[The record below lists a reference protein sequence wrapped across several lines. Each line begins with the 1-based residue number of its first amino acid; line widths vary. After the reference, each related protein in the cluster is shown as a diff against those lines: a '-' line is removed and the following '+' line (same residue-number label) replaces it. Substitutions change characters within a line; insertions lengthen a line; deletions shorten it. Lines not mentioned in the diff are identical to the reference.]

1 MTANK
6 DEVIL
11 PQFTNSRFQA
21 SKADTIAQL
30 VYVEIA
36 SSESEI
42 DDDVPLY
49 EYHPLS
55 GTDTIRILELHS
67 DGAKSIEC
75 SLKVIGVFEGG
86 YQALSYVWG
95 SEEKPARAL
104 VRDAGGKTLG
114 YIPLT
119 ANVYQTLQDLRG
131 ARQLT
136 SQIFWIDQ
144 ICIDQTGEE
153 KNKQVALMGEIYRS
167 AESVIFYAGR
177 SRDEQSETRGI
188 ELLHRLDQHFRPNY
202 PGIYESSN
210 LYTAYQKA
218 SMLPVQA
225 MPLDISQNISDHM
238 SEFKWLAEVGYGE
251 WRQRLWMVQEQL
263 LNKNLVLLRG
273 TRILSWDSLAVMSFL
288 FFLKFIPRS
297 YVFDFW
303 EKPHGSPAVRPSLK
317 WRSPWD
323 MASSVFSVWH
333 PRYGAAQ
340 GDAPR
345 TLLQNIYVYEHL
357 ECRDVRDRI
366 YAVLAISSD
375 VDKLDITPNYQDNP
389 RSIFHQLSIK
399 LLSTYDNLEPLYVA
413 SCWDNLSDLTASS
426 WALHQPFSSRLR
438 PHFVPDTPL
447 NLAHPRNSFEELAK
461 PRFEKSHSV
470 LVLRGRHIDKVALA
484 TPRLF
489 LEKSAHLGV
498 CDSITA
504 EDFTKL
510 LNSCSEILLR
520 VGPTLQNTCNLG
532 RVLIQWLPVA
542 NEARSDVEEIAYHF
556 WCYFRHI
563 NKSIRTFYEDNEDTT
578 GNGAARSANW
588 KTWEQLVA
596 TIAELLVE
604 VKVLD
609 PAWSLSPDFS
619 KEPEVQEN
627 IIQWPSRMYI
637 HGRSLGS
644 TQDGRICNV
653 MNEVKDDDVITALQG
668 WGRGF
673 FVLRPVP
680 GGEHNFRVVGEAW
693 VSGLME
699 GQAYEGLDPAEVDYD
714 INLV

>member
-1 MTANK
+1 M
-6 DEVIL
+6 
-11 PQFTNSRFQA
+11 
-21 SKADTIAQL
+21 

-42 DDDVPLY
+42 DDDLPLY
-49 EYHPLS
+49 GYHPLS
-55 GTDTIRILELHS
+55 GADTIRILELHS
-67 DGAKSIEC
+67 NSTDSIEC
-75 SLKVIGVFEGG
+75 SLKAIKVSEGG

-104 VRDAGGKTLG
+104 VRDAGGQTLG

-131 ARQLT
+131 APDLT
-136 SQIFWIDQ
+136 SKTFWIDQ

-153 KNKQVALMGEIYRS
+153 KNTQVALMGEIYKS
-167 AESVIFYAGR
+167 AENVIFYAGR
-177 SRDEQSETRGI
+177 SNDEQSELKGI
-188 ELLHRLDQHFRPNY
+188 ELLHRLDEHFSPNY

-210 LYTAYQKA
+210 LYTAYQKGF
-218 SMLPVQA
+218 SLPVQT
-225 MPLDISQNISDHM
+225 MPSDVLENM
-238 SEFKWLAEVGYGE
+238 SEHTSEFEWLAEVGYGE

-297 YVFDFW
+297 YVFEFW
-303 EKPHGSPAVRPSLK
+303 EKPHGSSAVRPSVK

-323 MASSVFSVWH
+323 VAASVFSVWH
-333 PRYGAAQ
+333 PRYGAAR
-340 GDAPR
+340 GDEPH
-345 TLLQNIYVYEHL
+345 TLLQNIYIYEHL

-375 VDKLDITPNYQDNP
+375 VERLGITPDYQDDP
-389 RSIFHQLSIK
+389 RSIFHKLSTK
-399 LLSTYDNLEPLYVA
+399 LLSSYDNLEPLYVA
-413 SCWDNLSDLTASS
+413 SCWDNLTDLSIPS
-426 WALHQPFSSRLR
+426 WALHQPYSSRLR
-438 PHFVPDTPL
+438 PHFVPDSPL
-447 NLAHPRNSFEELAK
+447 NLAHPMYQFDKIPSMR
-461 PRFEKSHSV
+461 PRFNKDCTT
-470 LVLRGRHIDKVALA
+470 LILKGRLIDKVTRA

-498 CDSITA
+498 CDESTA
-504 EDFTKL
+504 HDFSNL
-510 LNSCSEILLR
+510 LNACTDILNDIGSSIR
-520 VGPTLQNTCNLG
+520 SASMLG
-532 RVLIQWLPVA
+532 RVLIQWPPVA
-542 NEARSDVEEIAYHF
+542 TGSRTEVEEMAYHF

-563 NKSIRTFYEDNEDTT
+563 SNSIKTFYETNETHDSPET
-578 GNGAARSANW
+578 AKARSTYLRIWA
-588 KTWEQLVA
+588 TLVGR
-596 TIAELLVE
+596 IGDELVDA
-604 VKVLD
+604 KVLD
-609 PAWSLSPDFS
+609 PSRPNPNDISDD
-619 KEPEVQEN
+619 PEVREN

-644 TQDGRICNV
+644 TQRGRVCNV
-653 MNEVKDDDVITALQG
+653 MNEVKVNDVIAALQG

-680 GGEHNFRVVGEAW
+680 NPEELRYRVVGEAW

-699 GQAYEGLDPAEVDYD
+699 GQAYEGIDPHEMDDD
-714 INLV
+714 IHLI